1 MDNSQCERQCPQPV
15 HAYEEASISASALFA
30 PDATGCKE
38 AMIPQAESASLAV
51 TVATG
56 HAGRQSFGQNVQAR
70 VASARDARTGSLEA
84 MGQRGS

>member
-1 MDNSQCERQCPQPV
+1 
-15 HAYEEASISASALFA
+15 
-30 PDATGCKE
+30 
-38 AMIPQAESASLAV
+38 MIPQAESASLAV